1 VSKELRYFTTVHSKY
16 GGPTRNEA
24 DNFQDQ
30 SNSRS
35 IYCYVTTLG
44 RIMKTQDY
52 HPAFDVLLDCLSNG
66 DTKTKEKI
74 EKYAAHRKVFGREAA
89 KRIYPEV
96 HYIQIS
102 DPLLK
107 DVWNNLLKTID
118 KL

>member
-1 VSKELRYFTTVHSKY
+1 MIK
-16 GGPTRNEA
+16 
-24 DNFQDQ
+24 Q
-30 SNSRS
+30 
-35 IYCYVTTLG
+35 
-44 RIMKTQDY
+44 QDY
-52 HPAFDVLLDCLSNG
+52 DPAFDVLLDCLSSGNIE
-66 DTKTKEKI
+66 TKEKI

-107 DVWNNLLKTID
+107 EIWNNLLKTID